1 MNTHVARWVIASLV
15 VVLALSAASLVVVS
29 PGQGVVVTRLGKPVR
44 VFVDAGA
51 ALKWPAPIEAT
62 TDVDLRRRT
71 TSSGLQDVGT
81 RDGLR
86 VLVQA
91 YVVWHVPRDPK
102 AVELY
107 LRAVQNQPDIAASQ
121 LRSLMASSLEI
132 TASSFDLAQLVNT
145 DPGKVRLAAFEER
158 LKKLVGDQAR
168 NVYGI
173 DVGQAGIERLTLS
186 TEALQATIERMKAER
201 DTASAQRS
209 AEGQREAAQ
218 VVSEAERDARIT
230 VASAK
235 AEAASIQAD
244 AQARELVEPV
254 KANAGS
260 GLGGVGAVGLD
271 HVGVAAGQAGAQVKS
286 ATVYQQAYASDPALY
301 TLLRSFD
308 TLDAAVG
315 PSTRL
320 VLRTDAAPF
329 RLLVDGPGLHPA
341 PAAKSKP

>member
-1 MNTHVARWVIASLV
+1 MNTHVARWVIASLI
-15 VVLALSAASLVVVS
+15 VVLALSAASFVVVS

-51 ALKWPAPIEAT
+51 ALKWPAPIEST
-62 TDVDLRRRT
+62 TDVDLRLRT

-145 DPGKVRLAAFEER
+145 DAGKVRLAAFEER

-168 NVYGI
+168 SVYGI
-173 DVGQAGIERLTLS
+173 EVGQAGIERLTLS

-244 AQARELVEPV
+244 AQ
-254 KANAGS
+254 
-260 GLGGVGAVGLD
+260 
-271 HVGVAAGQAGAQVKS
+271 VKS
-286 ATVYQQAYASDPALY
+286 ATVYQQAYTSDPALY

-329 RLLVDGPGLHPA
+329 RLLVDGPTLHPA
-341 PAAKSKP
+341 PAAKTKP

>member
-1 MNTHVARWVIASLV
+1 MHAGRWIVAAVIVA
-15 VVLALSAASLVVVS
+15 LAASAASFVVVS

-44 VFVDAGA
+44 VLVTPGA

-62 TDVDLRRRT
+62 TDVDLRLRT

-91 YVVWHVPRDPK
+91 YVVWHVPHDPS

-145 DPGKVRLAAFEER
+145 DPGKVRLAAFEDR
-158 LKKLVGDQAR
+158 LKKLVGEQAR
-168 NVYGI
+168 SVYGI

-230 VASAK
+230 VAGAK

-244 AQARELVEPV
+244 AQ
-254 KANAGS
+254 
-260 GLGGVGAVGLD
+260 
-271 HVGVAAGQAGAQVKS
+271 VKS
-286 ATVYQQAYASDPALY
+286 AAVYQQAYTSDPALY

-329 RLLVDGPGLHPA
+329 RLLVDGPVAHPA
-341 PAAKSKP
+341 APAKAKP